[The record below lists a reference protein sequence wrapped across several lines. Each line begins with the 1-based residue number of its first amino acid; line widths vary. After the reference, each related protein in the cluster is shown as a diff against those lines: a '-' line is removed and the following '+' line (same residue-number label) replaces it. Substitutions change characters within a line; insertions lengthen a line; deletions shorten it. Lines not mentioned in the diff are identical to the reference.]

1 MMKTQI
7 MMVAVAALVLSG
19 TIQVAHAGE
28 TSVAGYLTYWDGGE
42 NGGHEGAGGGIKLRK
57 KFLGF
62 FSADVR
68 GSYLDFSDLNT
79 SVIPVEATLMVGI
92 PFVVEPYAGLGAS
105 YYFFDSDNPLI
116 ENGAGG
122 YGVLGLQL
130 NLFVVGAFAELRY
143 TEAEEAL
150 MTGMSANLGLMVKW

>member
-1 MMKTQI
+1 MKKQI
-7 MMVAVAALVLSG
+7 MMGAIALLALGGMNEVAYG
-19 TIQVAHAGE
+19 GE
-28 TSVAGYLTYWDGGE
+28 TSLAGYLTYWDGGE
-42 NGGHEGAGGGIKLRK
+42 NGGREGAGGGIKLRK

-68 GSYLDFSDLNT
+68 GGYLEFSDLST
-79 SVIPVEATLMVGI
+79 SVIPVEATLMVGF
-92 PFVVEPYAGLGAS
+92 PFFIEPYAGLGAS

-116 ENGAGG
+116 EDSSGA
-122 YGVLGLQL
+122 YGLFGLQL
-130 NLFVVGAFAELRY
+130 NLWVVGAFAELRY